1 MSLLS
6 PSPLQ
11 LHQGDQP
18 VDQMIT
24 QLHSIHNKDNK
35 SQSRTWVG
43 YAVALLL
50 VMSVT
55 IVCEAAAEDV
65 NVPEAKQATVV
76 TALKRIDELAVKL
89 GDESFVVR
97 EQAMLDL
104 WKLGKDTL
112 PALRQV
118 EAGDDIEASE
128 RAKELILYISAGLL
142 YDSPEQ
148 AKDLVLRFLKSNDD
162 GKIIIT
168 HKLIQLNQW
177 KQIMYL
183 AKLENNADI
192 KGKMSRLCWPKV
204 EPIIRK
210 AIAEDNHQLV
220 SEILE
225 LTGDGDLHMRFRAF
239 YYAQTGQRD
248 EELRKAAAQKGETA
262 ARWRMWLHR
271 AGANLTAAIEES
283 QQANKAVAADL
294 LRVLNGD
301 AVPWLERSATEGDA
315 IYQWGCKLQQLR
327 LEGKEAEAEAESR
340 QWKLLGQDPK
350 KNERIIRCLAA
361 NGFREEALG
370 LLQSS
375 DTNAAFYFYDMVEM
389 PKQSLKSLGILENAK
404 PPYTDWVSKRIE
416 ELKEDDRDIRD
427 AAAERV
433 MMLASFLYARGERQ
447 YAREALTPMM
457 TLFAAQDGEDWNEHI
472 EMMANEGLGSLSIYF
487 IKQQLTEDGA
497 DHDEFAEAGKKML
510 SLLKSQFRDCLW
522 DHLKKRNGEDIA
534 TTIDQIGL
542 LAGLLPD
549 PDDQTTKIHDALV
562 GEAIKLDD
570 LAKDLLITALYQL
583 CVARNDL
590 TAASQMVDGF
600 ADQTKSLQGAQN
612 DLDYNLL
619 RWERIE
625 PVLADHIKGQ
635 PEDRLSLSKWHIA
648 LLKLGQTQKAEEV
661 YRRAMLLSL
670 GDPESLIDWGH
681 YLYAVGYEEKAI
693 ELWFLAAALSDLDD
707 EDLAEYSWAVTLL
720 ASNGESL
727 YASDWQKALA
737 ISEVFARFVMR
748 SSAAGLYLS
757 LKVRYRAEF
766 CHGMMMLNQ
775 GGQTEG
781 LRRLDI
787 ARQLIPGDGAL
798 ADDFFPAL
806 RNKIPVKT
814 YNRWFEESYAHIEAV
829 SKDYPQSHN
838 SHNTAAWLAA
848 RAVRNLDEAYA
859 HAQKAVSSSPNQGA
873 YLDTMAEVWFAKGDR
888 QKALIWSKKAIA
900 ASISHAGGNPR
911 SLPMVYANYQQL
923 SKQYEHFKNDPLPN
937 KVR

>member
-1 MSLLS
+1 
-6 PSPLQ
+6 
-11 LHQGDQP
+11 
-18 VDQMIT
+18 MIT
-24 QLHSIHNKDNK
+24 QLHSIHDKRHM
-35 SQSRTWVG
+35 SQPRAWAC
-43 YAVALLL
+43 YAVVLLLL
-50 VMSVT
+50 VLAT
-55 IVCEAAAEDV
+55 TFCEAALEDV
-65 NVPEAKQATVV
+65 SAPEAKEVIAVP
-76 TALKRIDELAVKL
+76 ALKQIDELALKL

-97 EQAMLDL
+97 EQAMVDL

-112 PALRQV
+112 PALRRI

-128 RAKELILYISAGLL
+128 RARELIFYVSAGLL
-142 YDSPEQ
+142 HDSPEQ
-148 AKDLVLRFLKSNDD
+148 AKELVLRFLKSNDD

-168 HKLIQLNQW
+168 HKLLQLRQW
-177 KQIMYL
+177 KQVMYL
-183 AKLENNADI
+183 AKLENNAEI
-192 KGKMSRLCWPKV
+192 KGAMSRLCWPRV

-210 AIAEDNHQLV
+210 AMAEDNHQLV

-225 LTGDGDLHMRFRAF
+225 LTGDSDLHMRFRAF
-239 YYAQTGQRD
+239 YYTQTGQGD
-248 EELRKAAAQKGETA
+248 EELRKAAALKGERA

-271 AGANLTAAIEES
+271 AGGNFTAAIEES
-283 QQANKAVAADL
+283 QQANNPVAGDL

-301 AVPWLERSATEGDA
+301 AVPWLERSATEGDT

-327 LEGKEAEAEAESR
+327 LEGKEAEAEAQSR

-350 KNERIIRCLAA
+350 ESARIVRCLAA

-375 DTNAAFYFYDMVEM
+375 DANAAFHFYDLVEM
-389 PKQSLKSLGILENAK
+389 PRQSLKLLGILENAK
-404 PPYTDWVSKRIE
+404 PPYTNWVNKRIE
-416 ELKEDDRDIRD
+416 ELKEDDRDTRD
-427 AAAERV
+427 MAAERV
-433 MMLASFLYARGERQ
+433 MMLASFLYARGEKQ
-447 YAREALTPMM
+447 YAREVLTPMM
-457 TLFAAQDGEDWNEHI
+457 TLFVAQDGEDWNEHI

-487 IKQQLTEDGA
+487 IKREITEDGA
-497 DHDEFAEAGKKML
+497 DHGEFAEAAKKL
-510 SLLKSQFRDCLW
+510 INLLKPQFRDCLW
-522 DHLKKRNGEDIA
+522 DHLKSRHLTNRNGEDVA

-549 PDDQTTKIHDALV
+549 PDDRTTKLHEALV
-562 GEAIKLDD
+562 AEAIKLDD
-570 LAKDLLITALYQL
+570 LAKDLLITTLYQL
-583 CVARNDL
+583 CLARNDL
-590 TAASQMVDGF
+590 TAASQMVDSF
-600 ADQTKSLQGAQN
+600 ADQTKSLQGARN

-619 RWERIE
+619 RWESIE
-625 PVLADHIKGQ
+625 PVLAARVQ
-635 PEDRLSLSKWHIA
+635 ARPEDRLSLGKWHIA
-648 LLKLGQTQKAEEV
+648 LLKLGQTQKAEEA

-693 ELWFLAAALSDLDD
+693 ELWFLAAALSDLDGD
-707 EDLAEYSWAVTLL
+707 DLAEYSWAVTLL

-727 YASDWQKALA
+727 YASGDWQKALA

-766 CHGMMMLNQ
+766 CHGMMMLHQ

-814 YNRWFEESYAHIEAV
+814 YQGWFDESYAHIEAV

-859 HAQKAVSSSPNQGA
+859 HAQKAVSSMPNQGA
-873 YLDTMAEVWFAKGDR
+873 YLDTMAEVWFARGDR
-888 QKALIWSKKAIA
+888 QKALMWSKKAIA
-900 ASISHAGGNPR
+900 ASISHAGGSPR
-911 SLPMVYANYQQL
+911 ALPMVYANYQQL